1 MSDRII
7 LRTVYAVDSNTGLFL
22 STGQVLFTNGL
33 GGTNWVDMLSTLTI
47 AGGPIMNNMP
57 STISSYSTVIYT
69 NTSSL
74 SSSTYELTRAVC
86 SIGAIAN
93 ATTASIV
100 TANLGSAGYVSTAT
114 MSTYVGQAISTLGAS
129 PSTISTL
136 VPSLSTFQYANSS
149 TLSTM
154 NSDIDA
160 ATRSTV
166 AGLVVYGYVLSNQ
179 LTSTIDG
186 LGQVGYISTIATP
199 MSLQSTVAGLGSS
212 GYVSSSTLLNTINTM
227 GNIYV
232 STASLTSTVG
242 GLSTFGYATNVD
254 LSTAILAISAAKNS
268 IRFDTVGNVILS
280 GSSNLI
286 TFTNASAVIYT
297 STFFQS
303 SMKYSGAPVGST
315 IIGRLL
321 NTNDMEFSTATINL
335 AAFSSFI
342 NNNSLITLDV
352 YPTYVFT
359 KLGTGAT
366 APAVVAMSTL
376 LKSGNTILLD
386 TTTTNSLFVGNT
398 KVLLESGI
406 TVDSSN
412 VYNQPIKL
420 TVPIP
425 HVWDFTNPYTLYH
438 YMPSSIQTNQ
448 LQNALHSTIVTPY
461 FGSTGSIFVSIQNS
475 V

>member
-114 MSTYVGQAISTLGAS
+114 MSTYVGEAISTLGAS

>member
-1 MSDRII
+1 MS
-7 LRTVYAVDSNTGLFL
+7 T
-22 STGQVLFTNGL
+22 
-33 GGTNWVDMLSTLTI
+33 
-47 AGGPIMNNMP
+47 
-57 STISSYSTVIYT
+57 
-69 NTSSL
+69 
-74 SSSTYELTRAVC
+74 STYDLTRAVC

-93 ATTASIV
+93 ATGASIV
-100 TANLGSAGYVSTAT
+100 TANLGSVGYVSTAT

-154 NSDIDA
+154 NSGIDA

-186 LGQVGYISTIATP
+186 LGQIGYISTIATP

-232 STASLTSTVG
+232 STNSLTSTVG

-286 TFTNASAVIYT
+286 TFTNAGSVIYT

-303 SMKYSGAPVGST
+303 SMTYTGAPVGST
-315 IIGRLL
+315 IIGRLI
-321 NTNDMEFSTATINL
+321 NTNDMEFSTATIRMDS
-335 AAFSSFI
+335 FSSFI
-342 NNNSLITLDV
+342 NNNSRVTIDI
-352 YPTYVFT
+352 YPSYAFT

-366 APAVVAMSTL
+366 KPAIVALSTL

-386 TTTTNSLFVGNT
+386 TATTNSLFVGNT
-398 KVLLESGI
+398 RVLLESGI

>member
-1 MSDRII
+1 
-7 LRTVYAVDSNTGLFL
+7 
-22 STGQVLFTNGL
+22 
-33 GGTNWVDMLSTLTI
+33 
-47 AGGPIMNNMP
+47 
-57 STISSYSTVIYT
+57 
-69 NTSSL
+69 
-74 SSSTYELTRAVC
+74 
-86 SIGAIAN
+86 
-93 ATTASIV
+93 
-100 TANLGSAGYVSTAT
+100 
-114 MSTYVGQAISTLGAS
+114 MSTYVGEAISTLGAS

>member
-1 MSDRII
+1 MSDTIV
-7 LRTVYAVDSNTGLFL
+7 LRKVYALDSNTGLFL
-22 STGQVLFTNGL
+22 PPSQVLFTNGL
-33 GGTNWVDMLSTLTI
+33 GGTTWIDMLSTLTI
-47 AGGPIMNNMP
+47 AGGPIMNSMP
-57 STISSYSTVIYT
+57 STVSSYSTSIYM
-69 NTSSL
+69 NTSSM
-74 SSSTYELTRAVC
+74 STSAYELTQAVC

-93 ATTASIV
+93 ATGASIV
-100 TANLGSAGYVSTAT
+100 VANLGTVGYVSTAT
-114 MSTYVGQAISTLGAS
+114 MSTYVGEAVSTLGTS

-149 TLSTM
+149 TLSSM
-154 NSDIDA
+154 MSSINGASV
-160 ATRSTV
+160 STV
-166 AGLVVYGYVLSNQ
+166 DGLSNIGYIIRTQ

-186 LGQVGYISTIATP
+186 LGQIGYISTVATP

-242 GLSTFGYATNVD
+242 GLSTFGYPTNVD
-254 LSTAILAISAAKNS
+254 LSTAILGISAAKNS
-268 IRFDTVGNVILS
+268 IRFDTVGNVIMS
-280 GSSNLI
+280 GSSNFI
-286 TFTNASAVIYT
+286 TFANAGSVIYV

-303 SMKYSGAPVGST
+303 SMTYTGAPVGST
-315 IIGRLL
+315 ILGRVI
-321 NTNDMEFSTATINL
+321 NSNDMEFSTATIRL
-335 AAFSSFI
+335 DAFSSFI
-342 NNNSLITLDV
+342 NNNSRITLDI
-352 YPTYVFT
+352 YPTYAFT

-366 APAVVAMSTL
+366 KPAVVAMSTL
-376 LKSGNTILLD
+376 LKFGNTVLLD
-386 TTTTNSLFVGNT
+386 TAVTNSLYVGNT
-398 KVLLESGI
+398 RTLLESGL

-412 VYNQPIKL
+412 IFNQPIKL

-425 HVWDFTNPYTLYH
+425 HVWDYTNTYTLYH

-461 FGSTGSIFVSIQNS
+461 FGSTGSIFVSVQNS

>member
-33 GGTNWVDMLSTLTI
+33 GGTNWIDMLSTLTI
-47 AGGPIMNNMP
+47 AGGPIMNALP

-86 SIGAIAN
+86 SIGAIAD
-93 ATTASIV
+93 ATGASIV
-100 TANLGSAGYVSTAT
+100 TANLGSVGYVSTAT
-114 MSTYVGQAISTLGAS
+114 MSTYVGQSISTLGSS
-129 PSTISTL
+129 PSTVSTL

-149 TLSTM
+149 TLSTFN
-154 NSDIDA
+154 NSIDA

-179 LTSTIDG
+179 LASTVGG
-186 LGQVGYISTIATP
+186 LGNSGYISTINTP
-199 MSLQSTVAGLGSS
+199 MTFQSTVAGLGSI
-212 GYVSSSTLLNTINTM
+212 GYVSTATLFNTINTM

-232 STASLTSTVG
+232 STTSLTSTVG

-254 LSTAILAISAAKNS
+254 LSTAILGISAAKNS

-303 SMKYSGAPVGST
+303 SMRYSGAPVGST
-315 IIGRLL
+315 IIGRLV

-342 NNNSLITLDV
+342 NNNSRVTLDV

-366 APAVVAMSTL
+366 APAILALSTL
-376 LKSGNTILLD
+376 LKSGNTVLLN
-386 TTTTNSLFVGNT
+386 TATTNSLFVGNT
-398 KVLLESGI
+398 RVLLESGL

-412 VYNQPIKL
+412 IYNQPIKL

-425 HVWDFTNPYTLYH
+425 NAWDFTNTYTLYH

-461 FGSTGSIFVSIQNS
+461 FGSTGSIFVSIQNL